1 MFVLTFSIKWK
12 DANYERSWNSF
23 TILGPMKN
31 DIRFKYKKCMILF
44 YFHCL
49 RSLQSWNWK
58 IMILKTLKYFNI
70 LRNVWRHILMCP
82 MKKHPIL
89 FHSIVW
95 VHLSHKTEKLW
106 FWKSLKYFNI
116 FWWKNILC
124 QIWICPMEKCLILFY
139 FYYLGSL

>member
-1 MFVLTFSIKWK
+1 MPIMKGVEIVLLFWDQWKMISDLNIKNAWFCFISIVWVHFSHETEKLWF
-12 DANYERSWNSF
+12 W
-23 TILGPMKN
+23 
-31 DIRFKYKKCMILF
+31 
-44 YFHCL
+44 
-49 RSLQSWNWK
+49 
-58 IMILKTLKYFNI
+58 KTLKYFNI
-70 LRNVWRHILMCP
+70 LKNVWRHILICP

-124 QIWICPMEKCLILFY
+124 QIWICPMEKCLTLFY